1 MSLRSVLDVPINTYI
16 SLGTYVK
23 TYGEWEDFS
32 GPSSYDTSKYEY
44 SYTFSRAAF
53 EWPYRQLPYVID
65 RVEEISNRQ
74 PITLQYTN
82 SAAELGW
89 SVKEKETTLKVEAER
104 DINAILWWGEDGVLL
119 GTFPYFVDWR
129 DVKDGTWTI
138 QTIRLGLF
146 EVCM

>member
-32 GPSSYDTSKYEY
+32 GPASYDTSKYEY

-74 PITLQYTN
+74 PITLQ
-82 SAAELGW
+82 
-89 SVKEKETTLKVEAER
+89 
-104 DINAILWWGEDGVLL
+104 
-119 GTFPYFVDWR
+119 
-129 DVKDGTWTI
+129 
-138 QTIRLGLF
+138 
-146 EVCM
+146 